1 MTRLLALKGHADA
14 ADPSA
19 ATASIQAL
27 PTRCHFPP
35 HHREAVSRRRRP
47 DLDKACPSEQV
58 VDSCASP
65 DNVTMAT
72 GSASQSMHSNEHPP
86 PTNERPEATDS
97 TSANPPLTANAKAK
111 CSRLPSP
118 VAIRIFKEPHVTLAA
133 NGLEVEDVFESGAHG
148 GLNPLTAGLNEL
160 DLIELIRGHQGRF
173 LASGTLYGSNSVR
186 VAVDLS
192 VKIHRHAASK
202 GSLEASFRLGDA
214 RSRRRMR
221 RHNIRRR
228 RCGLVRGRFIPC
240 NLDNCRNRRVQPKL
254 FRCLL
259 LRGGRAC
266 GQAEELP
273 RRASLIQKVVEASD
287 DRGLFLFVA
296 EDGGDEVHRPHQ
308 PDELLQLLGGA

>member
-1 MTRLLALKGHADA
+1 MVSKWRMSSKAVRT
-14 ADPSA
+14 
-19 ATASIQAL
+19 
-27 PTRCHFPP
+27 
-35 HHREAVSRRRRP
+35 AVSI
-47 DLDKACPSEQV
+47 LC
-58 VDSCASP
+58 
-65 DNVTMAT
+65 
-72 GSASQSMHSNEHPP
+72 
-86 PTNERPEATDS
+86 
-97 TSANPPLTANAKAK
+97 
-111 CSRLPSP
+111 
-118 VAIRIFKEPHVTLAA
+118 
-133 NGLEVEDVFESGAHG
+133 
-148 GLNPLTAGLNEL
+148 TAGLNEL

-308 PDELLQLLGGA
+308 PDELLQLLGGAVLRVRIQSQSDPALRDNFVLPVPI